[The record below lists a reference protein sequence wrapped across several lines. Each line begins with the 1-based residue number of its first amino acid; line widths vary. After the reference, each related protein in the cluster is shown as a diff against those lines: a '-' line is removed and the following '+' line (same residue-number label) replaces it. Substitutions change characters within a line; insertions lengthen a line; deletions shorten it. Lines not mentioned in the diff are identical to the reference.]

1 MPAKK
6 LPVIASRDHDG
17 TRILEGCMRAT
28 DAQQPDRASRLRLI
42 SNCVPNGTELTAY
55 QGLRVCVLVA
65 ELGLYQGMVETF
77 SRVVGASS
85 IL

>member
-1 MPAKK
+1 MMARSSKAA
-6 LPVIASRDHDG
+6 L
-17 TRILEGCMRAT
+17 RAT

-42 SNCVPNGTELTAY
+42 SNCVPNGTQLTAY

-77 SRVVGASS
+77 SRVVEASS